1 MPRLTYRLSSTV
13 ISHSPLHEG
22 SRTSFRNLKNERTN
36 YAKDHTGDDLGD
48 SGARFDRN
56 LGRRLGR
63 AYQIFIPASQD
74 QRVFGK
80 PQHWRVCAQGRQ
92 LTGWGGCGNNR
103 VTASTNTFPD
113 IGASSVTIYYRDGVS
128 KQLISWKQLAPNSS
142 GISKFTG
149 HGKCAG
155 GTGIHKKEKCN
166 YTFTGTYN
174 GKTTWNDIRLTGT
187 DTR

>member
-1 MPRLTYRLSSTV
+1 MRRITLAMTWATAVLASIGISADASAAHTRSSSQRLKINVYSASLSTGEYALKAVSSLDGAGAG
-13 ISHSPLHEG
+13 IS
-22 SRTSFRNLKNERTN
+22 
-36 YAKDHTGDDLGD
+36 
-48 SGARFDRN
+48 
-56 LGRRLGR
+56 
-63 AYQIFIPASQD
+63 
-74 QRVFGK
+74 
-80 PQHWRVCAQGRQ
+80 
-92 LTGWGGCGNNR
+92 R